1 MNKEVSA
8 VDWLVNELKQYNVGA
23 LLLKLYKKEIE
34 QANKMFEQQ
43 IIDSYVN
50 KELFINNPLKENEG
64 VSRVFK
70 EIKLAEQ
77 YYKETYGKI

>member
-1 MNKEVSA
+1 MINEKQTA
-8 VDWLVNELKQYNVGA
+8 VKWLAEQMLHPEIHNPY
-23 LLLKLYKKEIE
+23 IE
-34 QANKMFEQQ
+34 QAIQMEKQQ
-43 IIDSYVN
+43 IIDSFVN

-77 YYKETYGKI
+77 YYNETYGKKNKQ